1 MWMKKKKI
9 SCNSLAFVII
19 AVFACVFSI
28 SSCNFSCSAPNAF
41 AQEVTKSKHSSD
53 NIIAT
58 DSITDTE
65 NLLGDSVNRVS
76 DAIDQTKKQTGVS
89 VRLLYIS
96 TFGNTNDPSKWASEL
111 LTSTNPAPN
120 TLLLAVASQDGRLVV
135 AVSSNSDEWL
145 KRKSTV
151 DAISDA
157 ASKALMDPSNPKW
170 AESALAMMK
179 QINMSK
185 KTSTTTFTSI
195 VSTIVMIAILIAIA
209 IVVTLIL
216 VHKNKVK
223 KELASGKRKPRRRHA
238 K

>member
-19 AVFACVFSI
+19 AVFACVFLI

-89 VRLLYIS
+89 VRLLYIYLHLE
-96 TFGNTNDPSKWASEL
+96 TL
-111 LTSTNPAPN
+111 M
-120 TLLLAVASQDGRLVV
+120 TLLNGQANYLQV
-135 AVSSNSDEWL
+135 
-145 KRKSTV
+145 
-151 DAISDA
+151 
-157 ASKALMDPSNPKW
+157 
-170 AESALAMMK
+170 
-179 QINMSK
+179 QI
-185 KTSTTTFTSI
+185 
-195 VSTIVMIAILIAIA
+195 LL
-209 IVVTLIL
+209 LIL
-216 VHKNKVK
+216 CY
-223 KELASGKRKPRRRHA
+223 
-238 K
+238 